1 MASKRACPHTI
12 TLFNFVGEDENGN
25 ASYAAAVL
33 KNVHCHIN
41 EGVGSG
47 DVSNDDTRVHIFD
60 DCVDSEK
67 DFLPHDEWLALP
79 DDAKARYWTLCPNGK
94 DYFALGNKALFGTML
109 PQDCTLF
116 RIILVSRRKM
126 GSRRMH
132 HWRIEAR

>member
-1 MASKRACPHTI
+1 MASKRVCPHTI

-25 ASYAAAVL
+25 SSYVACVL

-41 EGVGSG
+41 EGVGSDG
-47 DVSNDDTRVHIFD
+47 VANDDTRVHIFD
-60 DCVDSEK
+60 DCVESEK
-67 DFLPHDEWLALP
+67 TFLPHNEWLALP
-79 DDAKARYWTLCPNGK
+79 DDAKAHFWTLCPNGK
-94 DYFALGNKALFGTML
+94 DYFAYGSKALNGTML
-109 PQDCTLF
+109 PQECTLF